1 MKNADFLQDKI
12 GRDPGFRVPDGYFED
27 FTIKTMESLPPYPEQ
42 PVKPYV
48 YMAAMFAGIWLT
60 MKMFHD
66 VSTAASRLSLD
77 NPPEAVAYAMASYDG
92 PETSYMYDDNL
103 NDYELMKEVGEE
115 YASMDAFEDAFGYEP
130 QEEYDRGE

>member
-1 MKNADFLQDKI
+1 MS
-12 GRDPGFRVPDGYFED
+12 VPDGYFESFSKQMMD
-27 FTIKTMESLPPYPEQ
+27 KLPAYPEAPRPEILSRWQ
-42 PVKPYV
+42 RVKPYV

-115 YASMDAFEDAFGYEP
+115 YASMDAFEDAFGYEL

>member
-1 MKNADFLQDKI
+1 
-12 GRDPGFRVPDGYFED
+12 
-27 FTIKTMESLPPYPEQ
+27 
-42 PVKPYV
+42 
-48 YMAAMFAGIWLT
+48 MFAGIWLT

-115 YASMDAFEDAFGYEP
+115 YASMDAFEDAFGYEL